1 MDDYSVS
8 NPDGQDVAVSFDTDE
23 RLQTIAV
30 AISGSESG
38 TLTISDFAETDHGND
53 TYTYAVTYAGS
64 SDGNYT
70 ATLNT
75 AVDDAGND
83 GSTGQFGSVSID
95 TATPTISNFD
105 LRNPDGRNLTVA
117 FDSDERLG
125 SFTVAVSGAESFNS
139 TSADFSRNGTTYTA
153 TYDVGSDGNYTATLV
168 DASDE
173 AGNDATT
180 GQTDSLG
187 IDTTPPTISNVSVSN
202 PTRQEVRVEFDS
214 SESLSSVRVSI
225 SGAETATLTK
235 NNPSKSDGSY
245 VVTYTGS
252 VDGTY
257 TATLEEVLDAVGN
270 DGAGGES
277 GSVTVDAT
285 PPTVSNFVA
294 TNPSDRRM
302 VVSFDSSEPLS
313 AVHVS
318 IFGAENATLTLAD
331 FTVNGTTYTA
341 THNRSTDGTYIATL
355 DQALDNESSDGA
367 SGEVASVTVDTS
379 QSSGGSGDGN
389 SGSGGSGGSSG
400 GDGDSGSDGSGGT
413 SDDSP
418 DTDTSPEPELSV
430 TVTPGANETT
440 AVTVENADA
449 NQQVGVGFDNGTGS
463 SGVNL
468 SRLNLT
474 VERSMN
480 YDLTVNAST
489 DRLGEAS
496 DFAGHAVGFVEI
508 DHSVGDSDIDGAG
521 LTFDIDS
528 RRFEDVGMDAT
539 DAVVYRYHG
548 GHWNALPTSV
558 IGQTDDSYVVRAD
571 SPGLS
576 VFAVGLRD
584 ADLLSV
590 TGASLSEPSAA
601 VGTPVTVSATVT
613 NRGNWLANE
622 SLAVTANGTVLTER
636 IVTVPAGE
644 TVTVTFDVTRS
655 GPGTY
660 GIAVDDTS
668 AGTVA
673 FSETDRT
680 PTTTRTTTRTPTA
693 TTTATLTMTPTVQA
707 TETSE
712 TTPVGRPREKSDGP
726 DWWLFV
732 GGITLLGSV
741 AVLAWRVR

>member
-1 MDDYSVS
+1 M
-8 NPDGQDVAVSFDTDE
+8 ADTP
-23 RLQTIAV
+23 
-30 AISGSESG
+30 
-38 TLTISDFAETDHGND
+38 
-53 TYTYAVTYAGS
+53 
-64 SDGNYT
+64 YT
-70 ATLNT
+70 AT
-75 AVDDAGND
+75 
-83 GSTGQFGSVSID
+83 
-95 TATPTISNFD
+95 TPQRT
-105 LRNPDGRNLTVA
+105 
-117 FDSDERLG
+117 E
-125 SFTVAVSGAESFNS
+125 
-139 TSADFSRNGTTYTA
+139 
-153 TYDVGSDGNYTATLV
+153 VGSDGNYTATIA

-187 IDTTPPTISNVSVSN
+187 IDTTPPAISNVSVSN

-285 PPTVSNFVA
+285 PPTVSNVTA
-294 TNPSDRRM
+294 TNPGGGEIRVR
-302 VVSFDSSEPLS
+302 VESSESLS
-313 AVHVS
+313 TLETGVS
-318 IFGAENATLTLAD
+318 GAENATLTLAD
-331 FTVNGTTYTA
+331 FTANGTTYTA
-341 THNRSTDGTYIATL
+341 THNGSTDGTYIATL

-367 SGEVASVTVDTS
+367 SGEVASVTIDTS

-389 SGSGGSGGSSG
+389 SGSGSGGSGGGSG
-400 GDGDSGSDGSGGT
+400 GNGDGGSDDSGGT

-418 DTDTSPEPELSV
+418 DADTAPEPELSV

-463 SGVNL
+463 SGVNI

-489 DRLGEAS
+489 GRLGEAS

-528 RRFEDVGMDAT
+528 RRIEDVGMDAT

-558 IGQTDDSYVVRAD
+558 VGQTDDSYVVRAD

-601 VGTPVTVSATVT
+601 VGTPVTVSAMVT

-622 SLAVTANGTVLTER
+622 SLAVTANGTALTER

-673 FSETDRT
+673 FSETDGT

-693 TTTATLTMTPTVQA
+693 TTMATSTMTPTVQA

-712 TTPVGRPREKSDGP
+712 TTPVGRPREKSDSP
-726 DWWLFV
+726 NWWLFV